1 MDICA
6 QGMPGVVTPILTSEL
21 LGRIYQ
27 LNLDYLELLIAE
39 HASAALGGVRFLPNR
54 VSDALCKSSH
64 EGRQK
69 IANTAIS
76 LYSLG
81 FEDQDFWRTAL
92 RFDDQ
97 PIDGRYGVPSA
108 SLVQSSFCEL
118 ALLHA
123 WHVAVTQPIAA
134 RMVYG
139 MPMPIID
146 RMAQVRLWQ
155 LRRIAVDY
163 PGLLMPR
170 WPSNP
175 CFWSDMIKFAMS
187 GDMRRLHTLQQLGH
201 QLIAIDLQTSADKRG
216 AARERQRNLMT
227 QRLLQSKTQR

>member
-6 QGMPGVVTPILTSEL
+6 HGMPGVVTPILTSEL

-27 LNLDYLELLIAE
+27 LNLDYLEFLIAE
-39 HASAALGGVRFLPNR
+39 HVSAVPAGMRFLPER
-54 VSDALCKSSH
+54 VLEDLCKTSH
-64 EGRQK
+64 EARQK
-69 IANTAIS
+69 IATTAIS

-92 RFDDQ
+92 RFDEQ
-97 PIDGRYGVPSA
+97 PIDGRYGVLSA
-108 SLVQSSFCEL
+108 SPMQSSFCEL

-139 MPMPIID
+139 MPTPIID
-146 RMAQVRLWQ
+146 RMVRVRLWQ
-155 LRRIAVDY
+155 LRRVAVDY

-170 WPSNP
+170 WPGNP
-175 CFWSDMIKFAMS
+175 CFWSDMINFAAS
-187 GDMRRLHTLQQLGH
+187 GDSRRLHTLQQLGH
-201 QLIAIDLQTSADKRG
+201 QLIAIDLQSSADKRG
-216 AARERQRNLMT
+216 AARERQRNLLT
-227 QRLLQSKTQR
+227 QRLLQSRSQR

>member
-6 QGMPGVVTPILTSEL
+6 QGLPGVVTPILTSEL

-27 LNLDYLELLIAE
+27 LNLDYLELMM
-39 HASAALGGVRFLPNR
+39 AAHTSPAAGGMRFLPDR
-54 VSDALCKSSH
+54 VLDSLCKTTH
-64 EGRQK
+64 ETRQK
-69 IANTAIS
+69 IATTAIS

-81 FEDQDFWRTAL
+81 FEDQEFWRTAL
-92 RFDDQ
+92 RFDEQ
-97 PIDGRYGVPSA
+97 PIDGRYGALSSSV
-108 SLVQSSFCEL
+108 VQSSFCEL

-134 RMVYG
+134 RVVYG
-139 MPMPIID
+139 MPTAIID
-146 RMAQVRLWQ
+146 RMARVRLWQ

-170 WPSNP
+170 WPANP
-175 CFWSDMIKFAMS
+175 CFWADMIKFAAS
-187 GDMRRLHTLQQLGH
+187 GDHRRLHTLQQLGH
-201 QLIAIDLQTSADKRG
+201 QLIAIDLQSSADKRG
-216 AARERQRNLMT
+216 AARDRQRNLLT